1 MIKPR
6 KTLTE
11 LERIART
18 ALRNGGANIEQI
30 AIAPAAAQTS
40 AANWTLL
47 HIDSERAFDPTFRE
61 LIRADTGSLQSGVVS
76 EGGSHRLCVSQL
88 RHLPAVEE
96 ACMFGIWMKLALDTS
111 MLALETQ
118 QVIGLRLMK
127 LTFGGPA
134 AAREANRM
142 VAEKVIA
149 FGEAAAKV
157 ATGSATQSVVK
168 GYRKK
173 VRANRRRLTK

>member
-61 LIRADTGSLQSGVVS
+61 LIRADTA
-76 EGGSHRLCVSQL
+76 RYN
-88 RHLPAVEE
+88 
-96 ACMFGIWMKLALDTS
+96 LAW
-111 MLALETQ
+111 
-118 QVIGLRLMK
+118 
-127 LTFGGPA
+127 
-134 AAREANRM
+134 
-142 VAEKVIA
+142 
-149 FGEAAAKV
+149 
-157 ATGSATQSVVK
+157 
-168 GYRKK
+168 
-173 VRANRRRLTK
+173 